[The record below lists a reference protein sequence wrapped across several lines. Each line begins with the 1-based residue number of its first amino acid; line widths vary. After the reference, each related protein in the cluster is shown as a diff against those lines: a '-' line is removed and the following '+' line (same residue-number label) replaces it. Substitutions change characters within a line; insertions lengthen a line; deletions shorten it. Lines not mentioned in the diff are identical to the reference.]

1 MGTTLALLER
11 QLKTMGAVQ
20 ARIHA
25 AMKEEF
31 KLLKE
36 IIREY
41 TSPDYSYVPQDGT
54 PQVKA
59 EDYDIVE
66 VIPVSDPN
74 ASTMAQRV
82 VQYQAALQLAQ
93 GAPQL
98 YDLPRLHRQM
108 LDVLGIPNADKLV
121 PLPDDQKPKD
131 PVTENMNA
139 LKGVPLKA
147 FIYQD
152 HQAHITTHMSFIQDP
167 KIAQMVGQTPMG
179 QQMQAAMMAHV
190 AEHLGYQY
198 RQEVEQRVGAPLP
211 GPEQEVSEAEELA
224 MAKYVAEAAQQ
235 VLQIHQAQ
243 AAQQQAQAVAQ
254 DPLVQLQQQ
263 ELQIKM
269 MEQQR
274 KAAKDQADT
283 ALAQGRLQNEQQ
295 RIQIDAQKEN
305 VRLMNQN
312 RQADKKIQADLLKTA
327 MAKRKTE

>member
-1 MGTTLALLER
+1 
-11 QLKTMGAVQ
+11 
-20 ARIHA
+20 
-25 AMKEEF
+25 MKEEF

-98 YDLPRLHRQM
+98 YDMPRLHRQM

-131 PVTENMNA
+131 PITENMNV
-139 LKGVPLKA
+139 LKGTPLKA

-152 HQAHITTHMSFIQDP
+152 HQAHITAHMTFLQDP
-167 KIAQMVGQTPMG
+167 SIMQTIGQNPMA

-190 AEHLGYQY
+190 AEHLGFRY
-198 RQEVEQRVGAPLP
+198 RQEIEQRVGAPLP

-243 AAQQQAQAVAQ
+243 AAQAQAQQMSA
-254 DPLVQLQQQ
+254 DPLVQMQQQ
-263 ELQIKM
+263 ELQIKG

-274 KAAKDQADT
+274 KAQKDSID
-283 ALAQGRLQNEQQ
+283 AQIAEKRLNVEQQ
-295 RIQIDAQKEN
+295 RIAVEAQKEGI
-305 VRLMNQN
+305 RLQNQN
-312 RQADKKIQADLLKTA
+312 QQNERKLQLDLIKSR
-327 MAKRKTE
+327 MKGGS